1 MEGVEGDVVI
11 VGAGIAGLATALGL
25 HRLGI
30 RSLVLESA
38 DSLRTT
44 GYYLGMWPNA
54 WKAIDAL
61 GGIGQILR
69 AKHTQLIGIV
79 TTSVVSGDITAE
91 VPIKSAD
98 SEGDSGLYAVNRKT
112 LLETLENE
120 LPRGTIK
127 YSSKVV
133 QIQDSDGYK
142 SLHLADGTILR
153 AKVLIGCDGVNSVV
167 AKYLGLSRASSA
179 GRSSV
184 RSFVEFKNI
193 HGFEPK
199 LMLFF
204 GKGVRFG
211 VVPCDDHSIYWFYS
225 FHPPQVSN
233 YNGADKE
240 IVEDRMKLKQHI
252 LSTIGKVPN
261 KIRSVIE
268 ETDATNIEFSPI
280 RFRYPWNLLWGN
292 ISKGNVCVAGDA
304 FHPMTPDLAQGG
316 CSALE
321 DSIILARVLS
331 AALRGEPRE
340 NEQQRIR
347 KGLEN
352 YAKERRWRSIDLVW
366 SAYISGSVQMWDGVV
381 LNFIRDHILAKF
393 LGGLFLKKASF
404 DCGKLN

>member
-1 MEGVEGDVVI
+1 MMVEDVVI

-69 AKHTQLIGIV
+69 AKHTQLTGIMTRSIISGEV
-79 TTSVVSGDITAE
+79 TAD
-91 VPIKSAD
+91 VPIKPAD
-98 SEGDSGLYAVNRKT
+98 SQGDSGLYAVNRKT

-133 QIQDSDGYK
+133 DIQDSDFHK
-142 SLHLADGTILR
+142 SLHLADGTILK
-153 AKVLIGCDGVNSVV
+153 AKVLIGCDGVNSV
-167 AKYLGLSRASSA
+167 AAAYLGLSKASSA
-179 GRSSV
+179 GRSAV
-184 RSFVEFKNI
+184 RSFVKFKNG
-193 HGFEPK
+193 HGLEPK
-199 LMLFF
+199 AMLFF
-204 GKGVRFG
+204 GKDVRFG
-211 VVPCDDHSIYWFYS
+211 VIPCDDHSIYWFYS
-225 FHPPQVSN
+225 FRPPQ
-233 YNGADKE
+233 DKE

-252 LSTIGKVPN
+252 ISTLGKVPD
-261 KIRSVIE
+261 KIKSVVE
-268 ETDATNIEFSPI
+268 ETDATNLECTPI
-280 RFRYPWNLLWGN
+280 RFRHPWNLLWGN
-292 ISKGNVCVAGDA
+292 ISKGNICVAGDA

-321 DSIILARVLS
+321 DSIVLVRVLA
-331 AALRGEPRE
+331 AALRGESRE
-340 NEQQRIR
+340 NEQKRIQ

-366 SAYISGSVQMWDGVV
+366 SAYMLGSIQMRDGVV
-381 LNFIRDHILAKF
+381 VSLIRDRLLAKF
-393 LGGLFLKKASF
+393 LGGLFLKKAAF

>member
-1 MEGVEGDVVI
+1 MMVEDVVI

-38 DSLRTT
+38 DYLRTT

-69 AKHTQLIGIV
+69 AKHTQLTGIM
-79 TTSVVSGDITAE
+79 TTSLISGDITAD
-91 VPIKSAD
+91 VPIKPAD
-98 SEGDSGLYAVNRKT
+98 SEGDSGLYVVNRKT

-127 YSSKVV
+127 YSSKMV
-133 QIQDSDGYK
+133 QIQDSDGLK
-142 SLHLADGTILR
+142 SLHLADGTILK

-167 AKYLGLSRASSA
+167 AEYLGLSQATSA
-179 GRSSV
+179 GRSAV
-184 RSFVEFKNI
+184 RSFVEFKNG
-193 HGFEPK
+193 HGLEPK

-211 VVPCDDHSIYWFYS
+211 VIPCDEHSIYWFYS
-225 FHPPQVSN
+225 FRPPQ
-233 YNGADKE
+233 DKE
-240 IVEDRMKLKQHI
+240 IVEDRIKLKQHI
-252 LSTIGKVPN
+252 ISTLGKVPD

-268 ETDATNIEFSPI
+268 ETDTTNLEYAPI
-280 RFRYPWNLLWGN
+280 RFRHPWNLLWGN
-292 ISKGNVCVAGDA
+292 ITKGNVCVAGDA
-304 FHPMTPDLAQGG
+304 LHPMTPDLAQGG

-321 DSIILARVLS
+321 DSVVLARVLA
-331 AALRGEPRE
+331 AALREESRE
-340 NEQQRIR
+340 NEKQRIQ

-352 YAKERRWRSIDLVW
+352 YVKERRWRSIDLVW
-366 SAYISGSVQMWDGVV
+366 SAYMSGSIQMRDGVV
-381 LNFIRDHILAKF
+381 VNYIRDHVLAKF
-393 LGGLFLKKASF
+393 LGGLFLNKAAF

>member
-1 MEGVEGDVVI
+1 MMMEGVEGDVVI
-11 VGAGIAGLATALGL
+11 VGAGIAGLSTALGL

-38 DSLRTT
+38 ESLRTT

-112 LLETLENE
+112 LLETLGNV
-120 LPRGTIK
+120 LPRETIK

-133 QIQDSDGYK
+133 QIQDSDGFK

-167 AKYLGLSRASSA
+167 AKYLGLSKASSA

-184 RSFVEFKNI
+184 RSFVEFKNG

-211 VVPCDDHSIYWFYS
+211 VIPCDDHSIYWFYS

-233 YNGADKE
+233 NNGADKK
-240 IVEDRMKLKQHI
+240 IEDRMKLKQHI
-252 LSTIGKVPN
+252 LSTIGKVPD

-268 ETDATNIEFSPI
+268 ETDATNIEYSPI
-280 RFRYPWNLLWGN
+280 RFRHPWNLLWGN
-292 ISKGNVCVAGDA
+292 ISKGNVC
-304 FHPMTPDLAQGG
+304 
-316 CSALE
+316 SALE
-321 DSIILARVLS
+321 DSIILARVLA
-331 AALRGEPRE
+331 AALRGERRE